1 MPEVTQIPQ
10 GRPMGVRQL
19 STTYQPGSV
28 STVTE
33 GAPVAG
39 NNNPALG
46 NILEALLANKLA
58 ATQAARQPAP
68 MMDAA
73 PMRAMAMDRLEEGR
87 PGRDSGY
94 DLQDE
99 NFKRAQQRD
108 ALLQMQARQN
118 PAPMRMVTGPGI
130 IPGYVQDTNAMNA
143 YQRQAYLP
151 KESAQAYGPEDERRA
166 RTRLANDATFDA
178 RLAGDRAR
186 TANGNFEY

>member
-28 STVTE
+28 STTTE
-33 GAPVAG
+33 GAPVGG

-46 NILEALLANKLA
+46 NILGALLANKLA
-58 ATQAARQPAP
+58 AARQPAP

-151 KESAQAYGPEDERRA
+151 QAAGRQLAPEDEARA
-166 RTRLANDATFDA
+166 RTRFGNQAVFDA
-178 RLAGDRAR
+178 NLAGDRAR

>member
-28 STVTE
+28 STTTE

-46 NILEALLANKLA
+46 NILGALLANKLA
-58 ATQAARQPAP
+58 AARQPAP
-68 MMDAA
+68 AMMDAA

-151 KESAQAYGPEDERRA
+151 KESAQAYGPEDARRA
-166 RTRLANDATFDA
+166 QTQFGNQGVFDA